1 VQNYRKTSHTTYDC
15 KYHIVWITKPS
26 STTSD
31 LIGPVNYNFSYDNF
45 NRLTSASGSYTGPN
59 DVVNTQ
65 SQGGNPFLKHE
76 YNLDLTYDAQDPSR
90 NFINKTQTHL
100 NKPVSDLNEP
110 MENASVVKN
119 NSYQLDY
126 TYDDD
131 GGLIAGSNYGYTQPH
146 AVREIKEQPTG
157 VNCCGSQD
165 DPRIKNQNI
174 KHDANGNLT
183 KVIEGVG
190 EEEITKIHYLW
201 DEENRLMA
209 VDLNPYS
216 EESDHPIAT
225 YTYDAGGE
233 RIIKYLYQQVDIHSN
248 AKDVGNARKTET
260 YIYPDGMIT
269 AKVLKFIVRDQALS
283 YTKHYH
289 IGSQRV
295 ASKIGT
301 SEQFGFYS
309 EQIISLANL
318 ANADGINLID
328 VLQDPDEDG
337 QNFNHLNERRN
348 RILQAFDIQP
358 LESETDDISED
369 ENITPGSNNFAH
381 GYAGDLQHVEVF
393 YFHSDHLG
401 SSNYVSNYDGD
412 ISQHAEYL
420 PFGELLTDEHLNSH
434 NTRYKY
440 NGKEFDQET
449 GNYYYGVR
457 YYNPKTSLW
466 LSVDPLASTMPS
478 WSPYNF
484 VFNNPLR
491 FVDPLGLAPDDWVKR
506 KDGSIYW
513 DKNANDQASTKA
525 GETYLGKTLTF
536 TFNSYID
543 ADLWDGPNPPL
554 LPSPAGDKLTSTIK
568 LTGNENSSGE
578 LTGITATKSIQI
590 GKTPIGKARDYFEGL
605 GADQNKFSYSQTKNA
620 DGTLATYN
628 LNFEQ
633 HASVSP
639 SEEFG
644 LNMMGFDIVNV
655 AQQANFSLSGNNLS
669 VTGATDIFPSAT
681 LSVNGSQ
688 LFKYN
693 QPSFRNTHGIIKTQT
708 GVRIPRN
715 PMDDG
720 FIPVYDYKH
729 LRPAPSF
736 YKRY

>member
-1 VQNYRKTSHTTYDC
+1 
-15 KYHIVWITKPS
+15 
-26 STTSD
+26 
-31 LIGPVNYNFSYDNF
+31 
-45 NRLTSASGSYTGPN
+45 
-59 DVVNTQ
+59 
-65 SQGGNPFLKHE
+65 
-76 YNLDLTYDAQDPSR
+76 
-90 NFINKTQTHL
+90 
-100 NKPVSDLNEP
+100 

-157 VNCCGSQD
+157 VNCCDSQD

-183 KVIEGVG
+183 KVIEGIG

-269 AKVLKFIVRDQALS
+269 TKVLKFIVRDQALS

-301 SEQFGFYS
+301 SERFGFYS
-309 EQIISLANL
+309 KQIIPLANL

-348 RILQAFDIQP
+348 RILQAFDIPP
-358 LESETDDISED
+358 LESETVDISED
-369 ENITPGSNNFAH
+369 ENVTTSSNNFAH

-449 GNYYYGVR
+449 GNYYYGAR
-457 YYNPKTSLW
+457 YYNPKNSLW
-466 LSVDPLASTMPS
+466 LSVDPLAEKYPS
-478 WSPYNF
+478 WSPYNYTM
-484 VFNNPLR
+484 NNPVR
-491 FVDPLGLAPDDWVKR
+491 YVDPTGMVVEDPIYGKNFWGNLKYLGDDGTNNGRVYFVSGQTKR
-506 KDGSIYW
+506 DV
-513 DKNANDQASTKA
+513 KNATANGEFYSGDLSSSDEVSSIPSQMIFSVDQSLQSTLSSNKEN
-525 GETYLGKTLTF
+525 GGHSTFSSFETTQWDEGPAVTNRDLG
-536 TFNSYID
+536 
-543 ADLWDGPNPPL
+543 DGRREVKGSVQPFVVD
-554 LPSPAGDKLTSTIK
+554 GDKLDIDMSNLDVYYHIHPDTQGLGSSTPSNYSRNINGRNIRRGDIPYQAD
-568 LTGNENSSGE
+568 LERSGYNGNPFVVG
-578 LTGITATKSIQI
+578 
-590 GKTPIGKARDYFEGL
+590 ARDNRVNFYNGRGSVMKVKYQQF
-605 GADQNKFSYSQTKNA
+605 KI
-620 DGTLATYN
+620 TL
-628 LNFEQ
+628 L
-633 HASVSP
+633 
-639 SEEFG
+639 SE
-644 LNMMGFDIVNV
+644 
-655 AQQANFSLSGNNLS
+655 
-669 VTGATDIFPSAT
+669 
-681 LSVNGSQ
+681 
-688 LFKYN
+688 
-693 QPSFRNTHGIIKTQT
+693 
-708 GVRIPRN
+708 
-715 PMDDG
+715 
-720 FIPVYDYKH
+720 FISH
-729 LRPAPSF
+729 LRF
-736 YKRY
+736 